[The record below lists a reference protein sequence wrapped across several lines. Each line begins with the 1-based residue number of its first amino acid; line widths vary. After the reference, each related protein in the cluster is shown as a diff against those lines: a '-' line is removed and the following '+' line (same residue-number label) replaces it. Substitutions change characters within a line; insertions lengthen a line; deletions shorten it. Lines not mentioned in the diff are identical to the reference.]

1 MRKGETTMSKQQ
13 CIQRDIDRFLD
24 GFLSDSREE
33 VHTISRREDFAAQ
46 WYEYEEESIYNFF

>member
-1 MRKGETTMSKQQ
+1 MSKQQ

-24 GFLSDSREE
+24 GFLSDTKEE